1 MTTTTLSKKLIVPL
15 SILSTGYFFYNPLM
29 ERLAHT
35 LSEHNQNYIYNKMP
49 KRIFLIRHGES
60 MGNLNRHLYEKI
72 PDNRILLTENGK
84 KQAKELGV
92 KLKQIIQ
99 NESIKFYVSPYT
111 RTRQT
116 YYYILESFKENKKKT
131 FYDYRL
137 REQEFGN
144 LHLYDIPNHLKR
156 IWVGRFYYR
165 FNNGENGADVIE
177 RLNSFYNDLIKNTE
191 FDKEKYD
198 NYVFVIHSV
207 VMRLMLKFLT
217 NMTIEDYQQLKNPLN
232 CGFWILEKDFKN
244 RKYNLKKD
252 NMYFH

>member
-1 MTTTTLSKKLIVPL
+1 MEKKIIIDSIPSKL
-15 SILSTGYFFYNPLM
+15 
-29 ERLAHT
+29 
-35 LSEHNQNYIYNKMP
+35 YIP
-49 KRIFLIRHGES
+49 DTSGRFLYIRHGETQYNIDS
-60 MGNLNRHLYEKI
+60 ENIEYNVIKTMSEYI
-72 PDNRILLTENGK
+72 DCPLTENGK

-207 VMRLMLKFLT
+207 IMRLMLKFLT